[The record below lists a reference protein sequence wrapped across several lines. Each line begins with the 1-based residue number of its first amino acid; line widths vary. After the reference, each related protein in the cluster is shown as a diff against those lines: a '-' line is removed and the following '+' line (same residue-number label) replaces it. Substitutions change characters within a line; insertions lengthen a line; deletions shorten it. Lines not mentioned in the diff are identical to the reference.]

1 MREGT
6 LLCSCNQRVEE
17 KGIAMSLTTPDV
29 IRTLQ
34 RKLYTKAKQEPAYRF
49 YALYDKVWR
58 ADILMFAYR
67 LVRANKGSPGVDG
80 MDFDDIE
87 QKIGIDRFLSEL
99 AQDLKDKTYH
109 PSPVRRVMIP
119 KADGS
124 LRPLGIPTIRDRVA
138 QMAVKLIIEP
148 IFEADFCPNSYGFR
162 PKKSAHDA
170 VDEIADALHQGYTKV
185 IDADL
190 SKYFDSIP
198 HDKLLAVVAERIVD
212 SAILH
217 VVKLWLKAP
226 VIGEDEDGTKK
237 NVGGGKANSKGTPQG
252 GVISPLLSNCYLHLL
267 DRIWE
272 KHQLRWKLKARIVRY
287 ADDFVVL
294 CAGAVDAPL
303 DAVRHVLDRL
313 DLTLN
318 ETKTRIVDARQESF
332 NFLGFAIRVSKGL
345 KTGKSYPHVCPAP
358 KSLAKIKDR
367 ITQLTAREHAP
378 IPLEDIVGSMNATL
392 RGWANYFHYRN
403 SNSVLEKVKTH
414 AEERLRTHLMKRH
427 KVKDR
432 GIGQG
437 RFPSQQLY
445 AKYGLYKVPTRA
457 GWKSAHA

>member
-1 MREGT
+1 
-6 LLCSCNQRVEE
+6 VEE
-17 KGIAMSLTTPDV
+17 KGIAMSLTTPDA

-34 RKLYTKAKQEPAYRF
+34 RKLYTKAKQGPAYRF

-58 ADILMFAYR
+58 ADILMIAYR

-80 MDFDDIE
+80 TNFEDIE
-87 QKIGIDRFLSEL
+87 QKIGIDTFLSGL

-124 LRPLGIPTIRDRVA
+124 QRPLGIPTIRDRVA

-162 PKKSAHDA
+162 PKKSAHQA
-170 VDEIADALHQGYTKV
+170 VDDIANALHQGYTNV

-198 HDKLLAVVAERIVD
+198 HTKLLAIVAERVVD

-217 VVKLWLKAP
+217 VIKLWLKAP
-226 VIGEDEDGTKK
+226 IIGEDKDGTRK
-237 NVGGGKANSKGTPQG
+237 NVGGGKASSKGTPQG
-252 GVISPLLSNCYLHLL
+252 GVISPLLANCYLHLL
-267 DRIWE
+267 DRIWD
-272 KHQLRWKLKARIVRY
+272 KHQLRRKLQAHIVRY

-294 CAGAVDAPL
+294 CRGKTDAPL
-303 DAVRHVLDRL
+303 AAVRHVLDRL

-318 ETKTRIVDARQESF
+318 ESKTHIVDARQESF
-332 NFLGFAIRVSKGL
+332 IFLGFEIRMSKNRRS
-345 KTGKSYPHVCPAP
+345 GKRYTHICPAA
-358 KSLAKIKDR
+358 KSLAKIKER
-367 ITQLTAREHAP
+367 ITQMTGRERTP
-378 IPLEDIVGSMNATL
+378 IPLENIVGSMNATL
-392 RGWANYFHYRN
+392 RGWTNYFHYKN
-403 SNSVLEKVKTH
+403 SSKVLDKVKTH
-414 AEERLRTHLMKRH
+414 AEERLRMHLMKRH

-432 GIGQG
+432 GIGIG

-445 AKYGLYKVPTRA
+445 THYGLYKVPTTA
-457 GWKSAHA
+457 GWKSAHALI